1 MVKKRGNIQE
11 VANERGPVAIEEAS
25 TKCDLRSNLAEVK
38 KWDGVV
44 GYILR
49 DESSALVD
57 FNDPAKMTDY
67 AILSS
72 ATHEAAEG
80 VSTLFGLGKIQRT
93 VVQGKMIKMVS
104 LDIDD
109 ARVSVFTQATADTDK
124 IMKKLQ
130 ER

>member
-1 MVKKRGNIQE
+1 MVKKRGNTQE
-11 VANERGPVAIEEAS
+11 VASERGPVAIEEAS
-25 TKCDLRSNLAEVK
+25 TKGDLRSSLAEVK

-57 FNDPAKMTDY
+57 LNDPAKITDY

-72 ATHEAAEG
+72 ATHEAAEEF
-80 VSTLFGLGKIQRT
+80 STLFGLGKIQRT

-109 ARVSVFTQATADTDK
+109 ARVSVFTEATADTDK

>member
-11 VANERGPVAIEEAS
+11 VANERGPIVIGEAS
-25 TKCDLRSNLAEVK
+25 TKCDLRSNLAEVR
-38 KWDGVV
+38 KWDGVA

-57 FNDPAKMTDY
+57 LNDPAKITDY

-72 ATHEAAEG
+72 ATCEAAEG

-93 VVQGKMIKMVS
+93 IVQGKVIRMVS

-109 ARVSVFTQATADTDK
+109 ARVSVFAEATADMDK

>member
-25 TKCDLRSNLAEVK
+25 AKCDLRSNLAEVK

-49 DESSALVD
+49 DEDSALVD
-57 FNDPAKMTDY
+57 LNDPAKITDY
-67 AILSS
+67 AVLSS
-72 ATHEAAEG
+72 ATHEAGAEL
-80 VSTLFGLGKIQRT
+80 STLFGLGRIRRT
-93 VVQGKMIKMVS
+93 VVQGKMIKIVS

-109 ARVSVFTQATADTDK
+109 ARVSVFTEATADTDK
-124 IMKKLQ
+124 IIKKLQ

>member
-1 MVKKRGNIQE
+1 MVKKRGSIQE

-57 FNDPAKMTDY
+57 LNDPAKITDY

-72 ATHEAAEG
+72 ATHEAGAEF
-80 VSTLFGLGKIQRT
+80 STLFGLGKIQRT
-93 VVQGKMIKMVS
+93 VVQGKRTKMVS

-109 ARVSVFTQATADTDK
+109 ARVSVFTEATADTDK